1 MAKALISLAFTLVC
15 LTTLTH
21 AQPANDFDDELVPP
35 SDAASDAAPT
45 VEEAARRLAAER
57 EDRPTPKTRGVPAG
71 AKSKKKGRR
80 KSWLT
85 RMGFGGGEDK
95 DGNPIPCVPRY
106 SFRSPLSFVLMLR
119 SLALSSLSRAQDENA
134 KALDR
139 GGSHWRLLH
148 SHRRPVLLVYYLM
161 ARCVIHA
168 ARGAIGCGAC
178 CAFRPPGVPIF
189 TIEISRITPARYYAT
204 DDCLV
209 VAGCCT
215 PRLL

>member
-161 ARCVIHA
+161 ARAV
-168 ARGAIGCGAC
+168 
-178 CAFRPPGVPIF
+178 
-189 TIEISRITPARYYAT
+189 
-204 DDCLV
+204 
-209 VAGCCT
+209 
-215 PRLL
+215 